1 MKIRRRN
8 HPMQN
13 GRKSAPPVTHSGKRI
28 PAGIMS
34 RSTTQFYNS
43 NGDLVDTDKLQAQ
56 VVKNTKLHEEMCR
69 LSGVPT
75 WKLLKQ
81 QMENFVGAGP
91 IASDRVPCAFNSM
104 MKAQGKKVRLAELE

>member
-13 GRKSAPPVTHSGKRI
+13 GR
-28 PAGIMS
+28 MS

-43 NGDLVDTDKLQAQ
+43 NGDLVDTEKLQAQ

-91 IASDRVPCAFNSM
+91 IAGSAAVSVFNSM
-104 MKAQGKKVRLAELE
+104 MNAQGKKVRLAELE